1 MSFTLRR
8 GVSAACC
15 IVLAASV
22 ASAGELSRY
31 REFELGSSLAAVLA
45 VTKTADRDLKTV
57 HSRPALLQ
65 EVAWQPRYMTGP
77 PVADRSAIN
86 EVVFS
91 FLDDRLFKI
100 AVAYDR
106 SRTSGLTNEDMTAAL
121 TEVYGARSVTPR
133 PAADPLENVLAEWR
147 EGETHVELRRNRYN
161 NLFSLVITSM
171 PLEASARK
179 AQATAAALDV
189 REAPA
194 REAAQLKKRAD
205 DQRQA
210 EEQARTANKKVFTP

>member
-8 GVSAACC
+8 GVSAACL
-15 IVLAASV
+15 VLAASV
-22 ASAGELSRY
+22 VSADDLSRY
-31 REFELGSSLAAVLA
+31 REFELGSSLAAVTA
-45 VTKTADRDLKTV
+45 VTKTADRDLKTI
-57 HSRPALLQ
+57 HSRPSLLQ
-65 EVAWQPRYMTGP
+65 EVAWQPRYMVGT
-77 PVADRSAIN
+77 PVADRNSIN

-121 TEVYGARSVTPR
+121 TQVYGARSATPLA
-133 PAADPLENVLAEWR
+133 AADPLQNVLAEWR
-147 EGETHVELRRNRYN
+147 DGETHVALRRNRYN
-161 NLFSLVITSM
+161 ESFSLVITST

-179 AQATAAALDV
+179 AQATAATLDA

-194 REAAQLKKRAD
+194 REAAQSKKRAD
-205 DQRQA
+205 EQRQA
-210 EEQARTANKKVFTP
+210 EEQARTENKKVFKP